1 MNNRIL
7 TWSTNIILYL
17 FIYTHCSISKNES
30 IIWGKAHYILGNM
43 RLKSSAFFSLF
54 FNSISHFSQ
63 MFTWRI
69 NICVDICIY
78 KKIFFFRRIP
88 NNAILFFSYKNLFF
102 FSQLQNNSSPNRM
115 CRNKAM
121 LHFFNVQIFLDNFST
136 FGNFFFC
143 NICNILCAIISSWKV
158 FHKFISEI

>member
-17 FIYTHCSISKNES
+17 FIYTHCSISKKANN

-43 RLKSSAFFSLF
+43 RLKSSAFFSHYF

-69 NICVDICIY
+69 NICEYICIY
-78 KKIFFFRRIP
+78 KKIFFSTHTQQCYS
-88 NNAILFFSYKNLFF
+88 FFSYKNLFF
-102 FSQLQNNSSPNRM
+102 FSQLQNNSSANRM

-121 LHFFNVQIFLDNFST
+121 LHFFNVHFLDNFST
-136 FGNFFFC
+136 FGNFFIVTYATYC
-143 NICNILCAIISSWKV
+143 VQS
-158 FHKFISEI
+158 